1 MFGVAA
7 AVLASGFAKR
17 FGADK
22 LSTML
27 GGKPL
32 YMWAL
37 EATALCDYRAFVIR
51 PEQLGKYSLPE
62 GVSVLVNRRADKGM
76 SEALKLA
83 VSWTPYQASGLL
95 AVLGDMPFTKPV
107 VQKLLKVFSETG
119 AEAVAVGLDGKPMT
133 PSVFSRGVFHRLLN
147 LRGDVGARAVL
158 SEIKTVLV
166 DVEEWMLLDID
177 KVEDLKEAE
186 KRLELWRRLQHVD

>member
-1 MFGVAA
+1 MTTVAA
-7 AVLASGFAKR
+7 AVLASGFSKR

-22 LSTML
+22 MSTML

-37 EATALCDYRAFVIR
+37 EAVEFCDYRAVVVR
-51 PEQLGKYSLPE
+51 SEQLGKYRFPD
-62 GVSVLVNRRADKGM
+62 GFSVLINRRADKGM

-95 AVLGDMPFTKPV
+95 AVLGDMPFIKPV
-107 VQKLLKVFSETG
+107 VRKLVEVFLEKDVDAVAAGLNGVPVTPAVFS
-119 AEAVAVGLDGKPMT
+119 K
-133 PSVFSRGVFHRLLN
+133 RVFHKLLN
-147 LRGDVGARAVL
+147 LHGDVGARGVL
-158 SEIKTVLV
+158 SEIRPVVV
-166 DVEEWMLLDID
+166 DVEKWMLLDID

-186 KRLELWRRLQHVD
+186 KQLDLLSGL

>member
-32 YMWAL
+32 YTWAL
-37 EATALCDYRAFVIR
+37 EGTALCDYRAFVVR
-51 PEQLGKYSLPE
+51 PEQLGKYSVPE
-62 GVSVLVNRRADKGM
+62 HVSVLVNRRADKGM

-95 AVLGDMPFTKPV
+95 IVLGDMPFIKPV
-107 VQKLLKVFSETG
+107 VQKLLKIFHETG
-119 AEAVAVGLDGKPMT
+119 AEAVAAGLDGKPLT
-133 PSVFSRGVFHRLLN
+133 PAVFSRRVFQRLLN
-147 LRGDVGARAVL
+147 LRGDVGARGVL
-158 SEIKTVLV
+158 SEIRPVLV
-166 DVEEWMLLDID
+166 DVEEWMLLDVD

-186 KRLELWRRLQHVD
+186 KRLELWRRFQHVD

>member
-22 LSTML
+22 LSIML

-32 YMWAL
+32 YTWAL
-37 EATALCDYRAFVIR
+37 EATALCDYRAFVVR
-51 PEQLGKYSLPE
+51 PEKLGKYSVPE
-62 GVSVLVNRRADKGM
+62 GVSVLLNRRADKGM

-95 AVLGDMPFTKPV
+95 IVLGDMPFIKPV
-107 VQKLLKVFSETG
+107 VQKLLEIFHETG
-119 AEAVAVGLDGKPMT
+119 AEAVAAGLDGKPLT
-133 PSVFSRGVFHRLLN
+133 PAVFSRRVFQRLLN
-147 LRGDVGARAVL
+147 LRGDVGARGVL
-158 SEIKTVLV
+158 SEIRPVLV

-186 KRLELWRRLQHVD
+186 KRLELWRRFQHVD